1 MKNNL
6 LFFLILILILIL
18 LLICHSIKEQ
28 FGFSSNFLYPQHLMN
43 KEQRRNY
50 DLSVEDE
57 NLMLNCLRKTTVLR
71 DVSEIMNFKSDS
83 KDIYDLTRVK
93 KNRVFTDQL
102 GFW

>member
-6 LFFLILILILIL
+6 LFFLILILVLIL
-18 LLICHSIKEQ
+18 FLICYSIKEE
-28 FGFSSNFLYPQHLMN
+28 FGFSSIDLYPQHLMN

-57 NLMLNCLRKTTVLR
+57 NLMLDCLRRTTVLR

-93 KNRVFTDQL
+93 KNRDFTNQF